1 MRIRS
6 FRDLDAW
13 TAAMDLTCAAYDIAE
28 GLPPTERFELA
39 SQIRRA
45 AVSIPSNIA
54 EGHACG
60 LRNRYRNHVRI
71 AAGSLGELATQV
83 EIAKRQGYIDVE
95 TATAIEA
102 QFART
107 GQLLHGILR
116 SLRLQAART
125 GAAGALALIVVLA
138 ALERLVS

>member
-1 MRIRS
+1 MTIRS

-13 TAAMDLTCAAYDIAE
+13 KAAMELSCSAYDIA
-28 GLPPTERFELA
+28 GQLPATERFELA

-71 AAGSLGELATQV
+71 AAGSLAELATQM
-83 EIAKRQGYIDVE
+83 EIARLQGYIV
-95 TATAIEA
+95 
-102 QFART
+102 
-107 GQLLHGILR
+107 
-116 SLRLQAART
+116 S
-125 GAAGALALIVVLA
+125 GA
-138 ALERLVS
+138 